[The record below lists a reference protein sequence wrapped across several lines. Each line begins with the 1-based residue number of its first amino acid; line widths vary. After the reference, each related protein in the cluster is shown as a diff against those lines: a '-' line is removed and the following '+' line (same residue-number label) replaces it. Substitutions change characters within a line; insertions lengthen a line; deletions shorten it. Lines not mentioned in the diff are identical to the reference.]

1 MDAYISIDL
10 ETTGTNPKTDKI
22 IEIGALKVKDGA
34 VTERFSTFV
43 NPGRKLDAR
52 IVELTGITD
61 EMLHKAPIM
70 DEVLP
75 ELLEFLEDLPLL
87 GHSIIS
93 DFSFLKKAAVD
104 QKMSFERS
112 GVDTLKIA
120 RKFLP
125 ELEHRNL
132 GFLCDYYGIPIQAH
146 RAMNDAEATQK
157 LYLKLVENFFSEEE
171 KLFVPKPL
179 LFHVK
184 RDTPATKPQKERL
197 SRLLA
202 QYEIVLDVDVEALT
216 RSEAS
221 RLTDQI
227 LSQYRIR

>member
-93 DFSFLKKAAVD
+93 DFSFLKKAVVD
-104 QKMSFERS
+104 RKMSFERC

-179 LFHVK
+179 LFHVR

-202 QYEIVLDVDVEALT
+202 QYEIVLDMDVEALT